1 MDVEEE
7 KNEMEIGG
15 DSEEGGER
23 REKSEDRLR
32 EDKDWQFMMEVGRRG
47 GGVERQGGEGERGET
62 GGRSR
67 NGRDRQKVER
77 RGGQEV

>member
-1 MDVEEE
+1 MRRIGGDKEKDRKTVLVRLGNEEQRREILMKKSNLKGRRRELDVEEE

-32 EDKDWQFMMEVGRRG
+32 EDKDW
-47 GGVERQGGEGERGET
+47 
-62 GGRSR
+62 
-67 NGRDRQKVER
+67 
-77 RGGQEV
+77 